1 MTAAGGAAAITPSRS
16 IKASTDRAASLRHL
30 LAALTFWLGGS
41 QLLLWRFL
49 DIAPWWAYALGL
61 SGLVALCVGIVRL
74 VPDVPDNRI
83 GIRLIGMCLL
93 VAFLLMLLGGQGRFL
108 YANIDWQV
116 RYAVL
121 RDMAIN
127 PWPFVYT
134 ARPAPD
140 VLRAPIGMF
149 LAPALA
155 FKALGGHAGNI
166 ALLIQNSAVLGLMLA
181 IASRLFSSTRARFW
195 ALLVF
200 LAFSGLDAAGSLFVH
215 GNLTDHLEN
224 WAQIQYSSTI
234 TLAFW
239 VPHHAMM
246 AWIGALLFLLWRTG
260 RLPLSVFLAIL
271 PLTLLWSPFGLL
283 GTLPFAVLAGVETL
297 IQRRLRVS
305 DSALPALAVL
315 LCVPGLLYL
324 SAAGDDVGVRLYA
337 PGTLRYVI
345 FQLFETAPYLVP
357 LAFLAR
363 GSRFGWPVF
372 ALVAA
377 CLVLMPFIQIGWS
390 IDFMMRASVPAL
402 TILTVMVADAVTPG
416 EKIAPAPIRYWLLLA
431 PIIGSVTG
439 QHEIRRA
446 LTQPPAPEVR
456 CSFWKAWDQSFAD
469 FPKGSYLAPLS
480 AMPVAVRPRNPARA
494 SAKEPDRCWTGDW
507 YLEAGK

>member
-1 MTAAGGAAAITPSRS
+1 MATAEGTIAITLSRS
-16 IKASTDRAASLRHL
+16 IKPSGTGCVSLRHL
-30 LAALTFWLGGS
+30 LAALTLWLGGS

-49 DIAPWWAYALGL
+49 DIAPLWAYALGL
-61 SGLVALCVGIVRL
+61 SGLIALCVGIIRL
-74 VPDVPDNRI
+74 VPDTPDSRI
-83 GIRLIGMCLL
+83 GIRLISICLL

-134 ARPAPD
+134 ARATPD

-155 FKALGGHAGNI
+155 FRALGGHAADI
-166 ALLIQNSAVLGLMLA
+166 ALLIQNSALLGLILA
-181 IASRLFSSTRARFW
+181 ISSRLFGSTRARIW

-200 LAFSGLDAAGSLFVH
+200 FAFSGLDAAGSLFVH
-215 GNLTDHLEN
+215 GALSDHLEN
-224 WAQIQYSSTI
+224 WAQIQYSSMI

-239 VPHHAMM
+239 VPHHAMT
-246 AWIGALLFLLWRTG
+246 AWIGAILFLLWRTE

-271 PLTLLWSPFGLL
+271 PLTMLWSPFGLL
-283 GTLPFAVLAGVETL
+283 GTLPFVALAGFETL

-305 DSALPALAVL
+305 DIALPALALL

-324 SAAGDDVGVRLYA
+324 SAAGDDVGIRLYA

-345 FQLFETAPYLVP
+345 FHLFETVPYLVP
-357 LAFLAR
+357 VAFLVR
-363 GSRFGWPVF
+363 GTRFGWPVF
-372 ALVAA
+372 AVVTA
-377 CLVLMPFIQIGWS
+377 CLLLMPFIQIGWS

-402 TILTVMVADAVTPG
+402 TILMVMVADAVTPG
-416 EKIAPAPIRYWLLLA
+416 DLGAPAPIRYWLLFAL
-431 PIIGSVTG
+431 IIGSITG

-456 CSFWKAWDQSFAD
+456 CTFWKAWDQSFAD

-480 AMPVAVRPRNPARA
+480 AMPAAVSPRHPARA
-494 SAKEPDRCWTGDW
+494 SAIEPDRCWTGDW
-507 YLEAGK
+507 YRQAGK